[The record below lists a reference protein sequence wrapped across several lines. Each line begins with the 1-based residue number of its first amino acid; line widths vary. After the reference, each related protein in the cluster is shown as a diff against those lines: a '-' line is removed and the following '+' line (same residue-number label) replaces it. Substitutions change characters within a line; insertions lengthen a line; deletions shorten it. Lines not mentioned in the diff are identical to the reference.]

1 MTATT
6 LTYASLVEDLERYT
20 DRGSS
25 GDTTVVAAIPR
36 LINTAERAIVT
47 DLKLQGYQRVLTDLM
62 ASGTSVYAK
71 PDRWKETIS
80 VSLVDAST
88 RRQLFARSYEYIR
101 SYWPNE
107 SETGRPLFYADY
119 SATHWLLGPTPDA
132 AYPMEIIIY
141 QLPALLSTANQTN
154 WLTDEAPD
162 MLRYR
167 ALMELFLVV
176 KNYERAQVFQQLY
189 ADRLRSFQGED
200 MAKIMD
206 RAAERD
212 KP

>member
-25 GDTTVVAAIPR
+25 GDTTVIAQIPR

-80 VSLVDAST
+80 VSLVDDAT

-119 SATHWLLGPTPDA
+119 SATHWLLGPTRDA
-132 AYPMEIIIY
+132 GLSDGNHH
-141 QLPALLSTANQTN
+141 LPAPGAAL
-154 WLTDEAPD
+154 DGEPD
-162 MLRYR
+162 
-167 ALMELFLVV
+167 
-176 KNYERAQVFQQLY
+176 QL
-189 ADRLRSFQGED
+189 ADRRGPGHAALP
-200 MAKIMD
+200 
-206 RAAERD
+206 RADGAVPRR
-212 KP
+212 

>member
-25 GDTTVVAAIPR
+25 GDTTVIAQVPR

-80 VSLVDAST
+80 VSLVDDAT

-132 AYPMEIIIY
+132 AYPMEIIVY

-176 KNYERAQVFQQLY
+176 KNYERAQIFQGLY

>member
-1 MTATT
+1 MGGRRPSRSRSWTT
-6 LTYASLVEDLERYT
+6 PPA
-20 DRGSS
+20 GSS
-25 GDTTVVAAIPR
+25 SPARMSTSAPTGRTRARRAGRCSTRIIPR
-36 LINTAERAIVT
+36 RTGCSARRA
-47 DLKLQGYQRVLTDLM
+47 
-62 ASGTSVYAK
+62 
-71 PDRWKETIS
+71 
-80 VSLVDAST
+80 T
-88 RRQLFARSYEYIR
+88 R
-101 SYWPNE
+101 
-107 SETGRPLFYADY
+107 
-119 SATHWLLGPTPDA
+119 

-176 KNYERAQVFQQLY
+176 KNYERAQVMQGLY